1 MLMDFTQFPLYEFT
15 RVGWGVL
22 APTLLLQKIVNQHI
36 LNYSMAPGCAQPFS
50 CLTKLGTVE
59 GRFADLIWANAP
71 MTTAELVALAKA
83 ELDWKRTTAY
93 TVLKRLCD
101 RGLFDLTE
109 GTVTAKISRA
119 EFYEKQSREYVESA
133 FDGSLSAFVAAF
145 SRSRKLR
152 PEEVEA
158 LQKLIDESRR

>member
-1 MLMDFTQFPLYEFT
+1 MD
-15 RVGWGVL
+15 
-22 APTLLLQKIVNQHI
+22 K
-36 LNYSMAPGCAQPFS
+36 
-50 CLTKLGTVE
+50 TKLGTVE

-83 ELDWKRTTAY
+83 GLDWKRTTTY

-101 RGLFDLTE
+101 RGLFDLTD

-119 EFYEKQSREYVESA
+119 EFYEMQSREYVESA
-133 FDGSLSAFVAAF
+133 FDGSLPAFVAAF